1 MDIKKKELNLIY
13 CTIFFIVGIAYA
25 LLYLNGNMEGLIFA
39 LMPGIVLLILSMLFS
54 SQIGIGD
61 GIMIITL
68 GLFMNVVYLLSALV
82 WAFIFVSLIALF
94 KVLSN
99 KKTIIPLAP
108 FLLIGQICVIVNNL
122 RG

>member
-39 LMPGIVLLILSMLFS
+39 LMPGIVLLILSMIFS

-82 WAFIFVSLIALF
+82 WAFIFVSLKSKYVASQLF
-94 KVLSN
+94 ISIGLTSSLYL
-99 KKTIIPLAP
+99 PLHKRFP
-108 FLLIGQICVIVNNL
+108 
-122 RG
+122 